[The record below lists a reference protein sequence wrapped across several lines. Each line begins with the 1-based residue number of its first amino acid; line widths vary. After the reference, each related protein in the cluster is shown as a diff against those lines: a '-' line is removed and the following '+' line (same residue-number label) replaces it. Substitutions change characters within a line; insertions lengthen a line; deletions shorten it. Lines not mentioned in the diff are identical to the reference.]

1 MLFFDIEVGEK
12 MLYYLSKEER
22 DQLMT
27 SLTESQ
33 RTFLNEHIKRGKR
46 TAFARVMAREKG
58 ISITEDMTAEEIE
71 SHIDDWVLSDFND
84 AGNGYKTLDEPLK
97 CECGKVLRYQ
107 YVVSNKHS
115 GEVKKFG
122 IIHFEEHMGFPPHVI
137 KAIVDDFEAI
147 DYELDDIL
155 TKIRNGWQLNL
166 DLPDG
171 FILGEDIIRFI
182 SMRLPLLDSQ
192 IDRLRRQVR
201 QYYSKQKKQMIH
213 EKKDPAYHVVSR
225 ARELKALE
233 TSLDDDFYESKSN
246 IDERFVT
253 IVNTLIHPG
262 TISAEKIAVTLTERY
277 GYSSRIRRGHYEVYN
292 NVVVY
297 LDSLVEQG
305 KGIVL
310 KKSTSDAVYKFS

>member
-1 MLFFDIEVGEK
+1 

-22 DQLMT
+22 DQLMM

-33 RTFLNEHIKRGKR
+33 RAFLNERIKRGKR

-58 ISITEDMTAEEIE
+58 IAITEEMSAEEIE
-71 SHIDDWVLSDFND
+71 FHLEDWILSEFID
-84 AGNGYKTLDEPLK
+84 AGSGYKTLDEPLM
-97 CECGKVLRYQ
+97 CECGKLLRYQ
-107 YVVSNKHS
+107 YVVFNKHT

-122 IIHFEEHMGFPPHVI
+122 IVHFEEHMGFPPHII

-155 TKIRNGWQLNL
+155 TKVRNGWQLNL

-171 FILGEDIIRFI
+171 FILGEDNIHFI

-192 IDRLRRQVR
+192 LDRLRRQVR
-201 QYYSKQKKQMIH
+201 QYYTKQKRQLLN
-213 EKKDPAYHVVSR
+213 EKKDPAYHVISR
-225 ARELKALE
+225 AKELKELE
-233 TSLDDDFYESKSN
+233 NTLNEAFYASISQIDD
-246 IDERFVT
+246 RFVT
-253 IVNTLIHPG
+253 LVNTLIHPG
-262 TISAEKIAVTLTERY
+262 TISAEKISVTLTERY

-305 KGIVL
+305 RGIVI
-310 KKSTSDAVYKFS
+310 KKSPSDVVYKFS